1 MTRAEQKVQ
10 SIQKEIEKLEKSLNR
25 YKGILEKK
33 IAKCEKLECKWTR
46 EQMIEKRENGEM
58 SQDQWAAWFDMSC
71 SESNVEDTQHRL
83 ENAFKRLERANAE
96 FEKVA
101 EHLAE
106 DEAIVAKELEWL
118 EASQKNEEE
127 YYKWLA
133 QFKRECLEDG
143 IIIKEASAAFIS
155 GYTKG
160 GKGFVMYINNGW
172 TERSNHSYTLTVNGT
187 VYFTSGL
194 FSTGYRYLKNN

>member
-1 MTRAEQKVQ
+1 MTMAEKKMN

-25 YKGILEKK
+25 YEGILEKK
-33 IAKCEKLECKWTR
+33 IAKCEQLDCNWTR
-46 EQMIEKRENGEM
+46 EEMFVKRENNEM
-58 SQDQWAAWFDMSC
+58 SQDQWMAWFDMSC
-71 SESNVEDTQHRL
+71 SESNVEDTQRRL
-83 ENAFKRLERANAE
+83 ENAFKRLERASVE

-101 EHLAE
+101 EQLAE
-106 DEAIVAKELEWL
+106 DEAIASKELEWL
-118 EASQKNEEE
+118 EAAQKSEEE

-133 QFKRECLEDG
+133 QFKKECLADG
-143 IIIKEASAAFIS
+143 IVIKEASLSFFS

-172 TERSNHSYTLTVNGT
+172 TERSNHSYTLVVNGT

-194 FSTGYRYLKNN
+194 FSTGYRYLMSR